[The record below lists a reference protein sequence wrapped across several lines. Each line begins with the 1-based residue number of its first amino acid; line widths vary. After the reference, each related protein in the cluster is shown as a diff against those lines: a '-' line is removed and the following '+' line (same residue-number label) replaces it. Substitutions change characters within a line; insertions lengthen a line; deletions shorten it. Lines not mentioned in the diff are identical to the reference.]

1 MSQENV
7 LVATDGRVGIVTM
20 NRPKSLNA
28 LSQAFMDDLGDAV
41 EALEADDGVGVI
53 VITGG
58 EKAFA
63 AGADI
68 KEFTEQDF
76 PGVYRRDFPGGK
88 GWKAVGDARKPTI
101 AAVAGYALGGGCEL
115 AMSCDIILAADNAR
129 FGQPEIKL
137 GVIPGAGG
145 TQRLPRAIGKAKA
158 MEMCLTG
165 RMIDAAEAE
174 RLGLVSRVVPAE
186 SLMAE
191 AMETA
196 RIIGGHSLP
205 AVMMAKE
212 AVNRAFEAP
221 LHEGLRFES
230 RLFQATF
237 ATEDHL
243 EGANAFIEKRA
254 PNFRHR

>member
-1 MSQENV
+1 M
-7 LVATDGRVGIVTM
+7 
-20 NRPKSLNA
+20 
-28 LSQAFMDDLGDAV
+28 
-41 EALEADDGVGVI
+41 
-53 VITGG
+53 
-58 EKAFA
+58 
-63 AGADI
+63 AGLP
-68 KEFTEQDF
+68 F
-76 PGVYRRDFPGGK
+76 
-88 GWKAVGDARKPTI
+88 PTI
-101 AAVAGYALGGGCEL
+101 AAVRGAAAGGGCEL
-115 AMSCDIILAADNAR
+115 AMMCDFIIAGEGAQ